1 MSLDSYVTLSHSG
14 AKILIYGASGYTGK
28 LISARAQQAGLDFE
42 IAGRSE
48 ASVSALAR
56 SLGVSYRIFAV
67 EDAQALRSALKGV
80 TAILNCAGPF
90 AVTAR
95 PIMEACIDS
104 GVHYLDITAEFKVY
118 ELAQSLSKKA
128 AAASVMLL
136 PGVGWDVVP
145 SDCLAVYTAS
155 KVDKPR
161 RLRIALEVAGAMSR
175 GSATSAGEILSVGL
189 LVRSEGKLVAAPN
202 ADTSVFDFG
211 EGNVEC
217 ARLSFGDL
225 VTAWASTNIPNIE
238 MFVHVKGDAFPEGDL
253 SLLPDGPTPE
263 ERDANRAKVVA
274 EVTGE
279 DGSIA
284 RARIETVNGYSYT
297 ALSSV
302 EAARRVH
309 AGHFL
314 PGFQTP
320 ASAFGAEFAASIPD
334 TRIID
339 LDPIVPSR

>member
-1 MSLDSYVTLSHSG
+1 MSLNSYVTPGRSG

-28 LISARAQQAGLDFE
+28 LICARAQQAGLDFE
-42 IAGRSE
+42 VAGRSE

-56 SLGVSYRIFAV
+56 SLGVAYRVFAV
-67 EDAQALRSALKGV
+67 EDAQALRSALKGI

-90 AVTAR
+90 AVTAG

-118 ELAQSLSKKA
+118 ALAESLSKKA

-136 PGVGWDVVP
+136 PGLGWDVVP
-145 SDCLAVYTAS
+145 SDCLAVHIAS
-155 KVDKPR
+155 RVAQPQ
-161 RLRIALEVAGAMSR
+161 RLRIALEVAGSMSR
-175 GSATSAGEILSVGL
+175 GSANSAGEIMSVGL
-189 LVRSEGKLVAAPN
+189 LVRSEGKIVAAPN
-202 ADTSVFDFG
+202 VEPAVFDFG

-217 ARLSFGDL
+217 ARMSFGDL
-225 VTAWASTNIPNIE
+225 VTAWASTRIPNIE

-253 SLLPDGPTPE
+253 SGLPDGPTLE

-274 EVTGE
+274 EVTGN

-284 RARIETVNGYSYT
+284 RAVIDTVNGYSYT
-297 ALSSV
+297 PLSSV
-302 EAARRVH
+302 EASRRVL
-309 AGHFL
+309 AGQFI

-320 ASAFGAEFAASIPD
+320 ATLFGAGFASSIAD

-339 LDPIVPSR
+339 LDTIIPSP